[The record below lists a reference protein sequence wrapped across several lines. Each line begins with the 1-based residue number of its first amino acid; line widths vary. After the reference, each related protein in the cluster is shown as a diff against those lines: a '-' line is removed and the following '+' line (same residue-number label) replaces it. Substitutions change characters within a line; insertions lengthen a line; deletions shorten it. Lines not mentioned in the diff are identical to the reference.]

1 MYEIYVNDNP
11 LLLMNK
17 EEYDQMAPAPE
28 DVLDMRYNGKT
39 KELFRYIDLLEK
51 TKDHAGVWIYGTD
64 GEALFEAFK
73 SLHEIIE
80 AAGGLIYNTEGQ
92 VLAIFRLEHWD
103 LPKGKIDPGETPEI
117 AALREVAEETG
128 LDKATLQEQLPMTW
142 HTYKTKK
149 GKRILKPTY
158 WYRMT
163 TIDTKLTLQTEEG
176 IITGVWMSIETLL
189 RDDLGFYRSIKK
201 LLRQAIKQD

>member
-17 EEYDQMAPAPE
+17 EEHDQMNPSLE
-28 DVLDMRYNGKT
+28 EVLHARYNGKT

-51 TKDHAGVWIYGTD
+51 TEDHPGIWVYSSD
-64 GEALFEAFK
+64 GEQLYEDFK
-73 SLHEIIE
+73 SLYKIVE
-80 AAGGLIYNTEGQ
+80 AAGGLIYNKKGQ

-117 AALREVAEETG
+117 AALREVEEETG
-128 LDKATLQEQLPMTW
+128 LGRVTLGEQLPTTL
-142 HTYKTKK
+142 HTYRNRK
-149 GKRILKPTY
+149 GKRVLKPTY

-163 TIDTKLTLQTEEG
+163 TEDTELTLQAEEG
-176 IITGVWMSIETLL
+176 IEKGEWESIETLL
-189 RDDLGFYRSIKK
+189 EKNWKFYRSIKK